1 MTFSSVFRWAQSDVE
16 SIHFASVRSSICTL
30 RLDRFATRRVAHA
43 AIRHLAGAGW
53 FFSARLLGT
62 LSVTGNGTAR
72 GRGYR
77 PEIFPKAKGWGYKCA
92 PATGKCLEWTRK
104 NSN

>member
-53 FFSARLLGT
+53 FFLCSAPGYFERDGKWNGSWQGISARNI
-62 LSVTGNGTAR
+62 S
-72 GRGYR
+72 
-77 PEIFPKAKGWGYKCA
+77 
-92 PATGKCLEWTRK
+92 
-104 NSN
+104 